1 MSVSLL
7 VGLLT
12 YLNLANIGC
21 SLVLDDISFWTFW
34 RLSWD
39 ISGLFPIF
47 FKFPVCLSV
56 CQLAYF
62 LAEIIP
68 IYGHLLFWWVIFW
81 TFLVQIPE
89 MLVHYF
95 QIILNFLYVCQSVS
109 LITSFLKLDK
119 YKYIS
124 SSGWDI
130 FLNFLETL
138 LRCWYTSSKLF
149 WISCMSVSLFYGWL
163 LS

>member
-39 ISGLFPIF
+39 ISGLFQIF

-56 CQLAYF
+56 CLFAYF
-62 LAEIIP
+62 LTKIR
-68 IYGHLLFWWVIFW
+68 
-81 TFLVQIPE
+81 Q
-89 MLVHYF
+89 
-95 QIILNFLYVCQSVS
+95 
-109 LITSFLKLDK
+109 KD
-119 YKYIS
+119 IS

-130 FLNFLETL
+130 FLKIFEDIPGRL
-138 LRCWYTSSKLF
+138 LHYSQMITHLLYVCK
-149 WISCMSVSLFYGWL
+149 SVSWL
-163 LS
+163 TSLLKLNKYLGNPQLWTRYLSEIYWRYSWDVPTLIPKNSDYLVCL